1 MEAVSVA
8 GDLDVRPTAAMR
20 GVSSSLRERMGAREN
35 IRRISNICNP
45 VKRICK
51 EGKVSVFNVIKLL
64 SMHMVEYHN

>member
-1 MEAVSVA
+1 
-8 GDLDVRPTAAMR
+8 
-20 GVSSSLRERMGAREN
+20 MGAREN

-64 SMHMVEYHN
+64 SMRMVEYHN